1 MLRAS
6 STRYAHKASA
16 VERQCREAGF
26 DPVEIEPLPVL
37 RTEGGQ
43 PVAGFLVVA
52 RKPLAA

>member
-1 MLRAS
+1 MNHRDEHFGEVLV
-6 STRYAHKASA
+6 Y
-16 VERQCREAGF
+16 F